1 MSISMEIIQ
10 HLRSNGGTEM
20 VKTKAGKKIEKSKG
34 VDPTTLSVVWNR
46 FESILDEIGEKVMHA
61 TQSFVMATV
70 RDLGQ
75 VLLNPRGE
83 IVAVSCYITSHLFKS
98 VVTTQNIQKWFKNQ
112 FEPGDFI
119 IANDPYIIQGAHL
132 PDWSF

>member
-61 TQSFVMATV
+61 TQSFVMANV

-75 VLLNPRGE
+75 VLLDRKGE
-83 IVAVSCYITSHLFKS
+83 IVASSKYIVSHMFKAPEAAHS
-98 VVTTQNIQKWFKNQ
+98 IQKKFGNK
-112 FEPGDFI
+112 FDPGDFI
-119 IANDPYIIQGAHL
+119 IANDP
-132 PDWSF
+132 